1 MDGTNNIKS
10 TKKVEKSKAQG
21 KSITKEANE
30 RLKQIK
36 DEINQG
42 GGTKNKYNEGDIL
55 SFAVMNFP
63 KELISTLRSQRISEG
78 LKEALG
84 EVCQEFGV
92 SGAEAELET
101 FLSKKLTTRF
111 KGSKKSK
118 PENKTLDQNS
128 IQQETK

>member
-1 MDGTNNIKS
+1 MDGTNKVS
-10 TKKVEKSKAQG
+10 TTKKIEKNKAQG

-36 DEINQG
+36 DEINHG

-63 KELISTLRSQRISEG
+63 KELIASLRSQRISEG
-78 LKEALG
+78 LREALG

-92 SGAEAELET
+92 SGAELELET

-111 KGSKKSK
+111 KGTKKSK
-118 PENKTLDQNS
+118 SENKALNQNS
-128 IQQETK
+128 AHQEAK